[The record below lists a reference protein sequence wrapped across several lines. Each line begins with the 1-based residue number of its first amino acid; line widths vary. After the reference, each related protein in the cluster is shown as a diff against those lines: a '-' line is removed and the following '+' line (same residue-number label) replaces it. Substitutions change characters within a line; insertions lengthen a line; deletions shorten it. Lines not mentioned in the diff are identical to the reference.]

1 MKFLFNFVS
10 LLVLIAY
17 CLYSDGAKMN
27 QQAQDAQIKASLK
40 KAKEKV
46 DAIES
51 LIKVKKQ
58 LDTLGSN
65 ARN

>member
-17 CLYSDGAKMN
+17 CLYTDGTKLN
-27 QQAQDAQIKASLK
+27 QQAKDAQIKASLE

-46 DAIES
+46 DAIQMI
-51 LIKVKKQ
+51 IKAKN
-58 LDTLGSN
+58 TLEKN
-65 ARN
+65 